1 MKMTSASMYF
11 VVLCFLIF
19 NYQVL
24 GFNAER
30 NLNEDE
36 SDSLDDERRDLLVK
50 RQQWKDVPK
59 VLSGYSKDNNYVYFL
74 GKKLDGASVI
84 SFKALGDGYAVDSWN
99 AYFAGQRIVGASP
112 TSFQVLPNGYA
123 KDNLYVYFLGHKVD
137 GLSPYSFTGY

>member
-1 MKMTSASMYF
+1 MTSASMYF
-11 VVLCFLIF
+11 VALCFLIF

-36 SDSLDDERRDLLVK
+36 SDSLDDERRDVLVK
-50 RQQWKDVPK
+50 RQHWKDVPN
-59 VLSGYSKDNNYVYFL
+59 VLSGYSKDYNYVYFL
-74 GKKLDGASVI
+74 GKKIDGASVI

-99 AYFAGQRIVGASP
+99 AYFAGQKIPGASLA
-112 TSFQVLPNGYA
+112 SFQLLPNGYA
-123 KDNLYVYFLGHKVD
+123 KDNLNVYFLGHKVD